1 MNPARRLLIALVLA
15 VSGLGASV
23 AASGAHAATTA
34 STPAAVTTHDYGV
47 CVSDGQV
54 ALLNFCWL

>member
-1 MNPARRLLIALVLA
+1 MKPARRFLIALVLA

-23 AASGAHAATTA
+23 VASGAHAATTA
-34 STPAAVTTHDYGV
+34 SAPTAVSPQAHGV

>member
-1 MNPARRLLIALVLA
+1 MNPARRFLIALVLA

-23 AASGAHAATTA
+23 AASGAHAAP
-34 STPAAVTTHDYGV
+34 PAAVPTTVTTQAHGI
-47 CVSDGQV
+47 CVSDGQI

>member
-1 MNPARRLLIALVLA
+1 MNPARRLLIALLLA

-34 STPAAVTTHDYGV
+34 SAPASVSPQAHGV
-47 CVSDGQV
+47 CVSDGSV

>member
-15 VSGLGASV
+15 ISGLGATV

-34 STPAAVTTHDYGV
+34 STPTAVSPQDYGI

>member
-1 MNPARRLLIALVLA
+1 MNPARRLVLA
-15 VSGLGASV
+15 VVLALSGLGASV

-34 STPAAVTTHDYGV
+34 STPTAVSPQDHGV
-47 CVSDGQV
+47 CVSDGSV

>member
-1 MNPARRLLIALVLA
+1 MNLTRRLLIALVLA

-23 AASGAHAATTA
+23 AASGAHAATPA
-34 STPAAVTTHDYGV
+34 STPTVMTPQNYGI